1 MITVITPPA
10 TNALTVTATATR
22 ELDLHGTPA
31 TTGLQELIGQASDVC
46 ARYCGRPEGF
56 GRATVRQTERNVN
69 LPCIILDRDIAP
81 SITSVIEDGTTLAV
95 TDYELDGSLLY
106 RLSGDYRIQWRAT
119 VIQENYAAGYTLLTD
134 LPQDI
139 ERACLIV
146 LQAIH
151 SSRGRDPHI
160 RSESADGVGSVSYL
174 DPRSVSD
181 ALPAQAITLLQ
192 PWRKM
197 SA

>member
-1 MITVITPPA
+1 MITIITPPT
-10 TNALTVTATATR
+10 TNMLTVTATAAR
-22 ELDLHGTPA
+22 ELAISDA
-31 TTGLQELIGQASDVC
+31 TAGLQELIGQASDVC

-81 SITSVIEDGTTLAV
+81 AITSVIEDGTTLAV

-119 VIQENYAAGYTLLTD
+119 VLQVNYAAGYTLLTD

-146 LQAIH
+146 LQAIY

-174 DPRSVSD
+174 DPRSNSD

>member
-1 MITVITPPA
+1 MITIITPPT
-10 TNALTVTATATR
+10 TNMLTVTATAAR
-22 ELDLHGTPA
+22 ELAISDA
-31 TTGLQELIGQASDVC
+31 TAGLQELIGQASDVC

-56 GRATVRQTERNVN
+56 GRPTVRQTERNVN

-81 SITSVIEDGTTLAV
+81 AITSVIEDGTTLAA
-95 TDYELDGSLLY
+95 TDWELDGSLLY

-119 VIQENYAAGYTLLTD
+119 VLQVTYAAGYTLLTD

>member
-1 MITVITPPA
+1 MITIITPPT
-10 TNALTVTATATR
+10 TNMLTVTATAAR
-22 ELDLHGTPA
+22 ELAISDA
-31 TTGLQELIGQASDVC
+31 TAGLQELIGQASDVC

-81 SITSVIEDGTTLAV
+81 AITSVIEDGTTLAV

-119 VIQENYAAGYTLLTD
+119 VLQVNYAAGYTLLTD

-146 LQAIH
+146 LQAIY

>member
-10 TNALTVTATATR
+10 TNALTVTATAER
-22 ELDLHGTPA
+22 ELNLNGTPA
-31 TTGLQELIGQASDVC
+31 LAGLQELIGQASDVC

-56 GRATVRQTERNVN
+56 GRATVRQTERS
-69 LPCIILDRDIAP
+69 LDADAIILDRDINP
-81 SITSVIEDGTTLAV
+81 TITSVIEDGTTLAS

-106 RLSGDYRIQWRAT
+106 RLSDDIRIRWRANVVAVT
-119 VIQENYAAGYTLLTD
+119 YVGGFTLLTD

-146 LQAIH
+146 LSAIH

-160 RSESADGVGSVSYL
+160 RSEAADGVGSVSYI
-174 DPRSVSD
+174 DPRAASD
-181 ALPAQAITLLQ
+181 GLPAHATTLLQ
-192 PWRKM
+192 PWRKIL
-197 SA
+197 A

>member
-1 MITVITPPA
+1 MITIITPPT
-10 TNALTVTATATR
+10 TNMLTVTATAAR
-22 ELDLHGTPA
+22 ELAISDA
-31 TTGLQELIGQASDVC
+31 TAGLQELIGQASDVC

-81 SITSVIEDGTTLAV
+81 SITSVVEDGTTLAA
-95 TDYELDGSLLY
+95 TDWELDGSLLY

-119 VIQENYAAGYTLLTD
+119 VLQVTYAAGYTLLTD

-174 DPRSVSD
+174 DPRSNSD